1 MIQKKTCYD
10 FCHHKSILFCSADLV
25 SSPPQIFLEY
35 LNSLRNMSG
44 YIAKWLV
51 NAFTLIQLTIA
62 LDWKS
67 GIWDELSWMCGTL
80 PVLSQHHPVSFPSEQ
95 SLAVSNI
102 TYFLWRL
109 LVLSKKWCPFATVE
123 KVYSTN
129 VCSLNV
135 IWMYYID
142 HVVNVMWPA
151 SISCVTCPVASWD
164 TEGCALHNLGGS
176 SRPFRYPIHTVLYCK
191 YGNAT
196 LLAYGFSLTIVENFE
211 CSLSLEETWMKERL
225 FQSLCDFINLLGG
238 CNDSQFLP
246 WGGELHHLMDLVC
259 FWASYMLEER
269 QPPSPKNSQLTQTP
283 LSPTYSLT
291 VVFCF
296 FSSQCVGL

>member
-1 MIQKKTCYD
+1 MHWTGKVRSGMNWAECVALCLSCLNTIPCP
-10 FCHHKSILFCSADLV
+10 
-25 SSPPQIFLEY
+25 SP
-35 LNSLRNMSG
+35 LNSHWLCPISHTFFEGYLFWVRNDVH
-44 YIAKWLV
+44 LQ
-51 NAFTLIQLTIA
+51 TL
-62 LDWKS
+62 
-67 GIWDELSWMCGTL
+67 
-80 PVLSQHHPVSFPSEQ
+80 
-95 SLAVSNI
+95 
-102 TYFLWRL
+102 
-109 LVLSKKWCPFATVE
+109 KKFILH
-123 KVYSTN
+123 SMN

-225 FQSLCDFINLLGG
+225 FQSLWDFINLLGG

-291 VVFCF
+291 VVFLF
-296 FSSQCVGL
+296 FSSKCVGL